1 MIRLKSSVVLAH
13 LTGWLLLISLPLLFI
28 GGQTDSNRALAILFS
43 PEFFVFVI
51 TYSALFYFHTNFLF
65 PQLFFKKQYP
75 LYFLSIIL
83 LLLMVNLMQPFDHLF
98 MRFPH
103 PLPMHPPGGRPMPP
117 GFPPGQV
124 RMRFHPDY
132 ISLFLFILTVALS
145 VAIETTHR
153 WRQTEKRA
161 LYAETRKTQ
170 AELSF
175 LKAQINPHFLFN
187 TLNNIYSLA
196 ITHNEFAAPS
206 IMKLSNML
214 RYVTEENK
222 NYVLLQGEI
231 GCLTDYID
239 LQRLRLSKQTKVQF
253 TINGDPGV
261 KCIAPLVLLPF
272 VENAFKF
279 GVSNH
284 DPSEIQIQLDIAADQ
299 VHFQCTNRVF
309 RSLQQENRT
318 GIGIANTK
326 QRLEHLYPER
336 YQLSTENLNG
346 NFVVSLIL
354 QGLYGDKI
362 HSDR

>member
-1 MIRLKSSVVLAH
+1 MMQLKSSVVLAH
-13 LTGWLLLISLPLLFI
+13 LTGWLLLISLPLLFV
-28 GGQTDSNRALAILFS
+28 GGQTDGNRALAILFS

-51 TYSALFYFHTNFLF
+51 TYSALFYFHTNFLL
-65 PQLFFKKQYP
+65 PQLFFRKQYL

-83 LLLMVNLMQPFDHLF
+83 LLLMVNLMQPFDHLL

-103 PLPMHPPGGRPMPP
+103 PPRMQPPAGHPIPP
-117 GFPPGQV
+117 GFPPGPV
-124 RMRFHPDY
+124 RMGFHPDY
-132 ISLFLFILTVALS
+132 ISFFLFMLTIALS
-145 VAIETTHR
+145 AAIETTHR

-214 RYVTEENK
+214 RYVTEENR

-239 LQRLRLSKQTKVQF
+239 LQRLRLSKQTQVQF
-253 TINGDPGV
+253 TITGDPGV

-284 DPSEIQIQLDIAADQ
+284 EATEIQIRLDITADQ

-309 RSLQQENRT
+309 KSFPQENRT

-336 YQLSTENLNG
+336 YQLTTESRNG
-346 NFVVSLIL
+346 IFFVSLIL
-354 QGLYGDKI
+354 DGLYGDKI